1 MSNISG
7 IIIRNGCDFQ
17 SLLFVSGVPETTVGW
32 TKTFSFLLKNEV
44 RELLVLHCGRVQG
57 QLHLI
62 SINP

>member
-1 MSNISG
+1 MSNISVM
-7 IIIRNGCDFQ
+7 IIMGVISSHCF
-17 SLLFVSGVPETTVGW
+17 FVSGVPETTAGK

-44 RELLVLHCGRVQG
+44 RELSVLHCGRVQG